1 MKEKGVFGFSKIE
14 FWKVGKEDFLKV
26 ERIVVLLVVRFFV
39 VLGGKNEWMMFIW
52 YIVFVN

>member
-26 ERIVVLLVVRFFV
+26 KRIVVLLVVRFFV
-39 VLGGKNEWMMFIW
+39 VLGGKNE
-52 YIVFVN
+52 